1 MNCQKCNEPVE
12 DGAAFCGNCGQ
23 SLAAPALSEVPN
35 IAPTPIP
42 NSQPPIQ
49 QPVLTPQ
56 PPVQQ
61 NPITANVTPPPSVSA
76 KPAYAIAN
84 PASHRGDVKALL
96 SLLFGIIGLV
106 GCLFM
111 AVLGLAFGVAG
122 LVMGTM
128 SRKSRRKILS
138 TIGIV
143 LSILSILASI
153 ATVVYYVGDKS
164 EKDNK
169 KESTTSSSKS
179 VVEVGSELST
189 PCYSLGLV
197 DRLNI
202 DNGVGSCDMK
212 AYDGD
217 KFEDSTIAYKV
228 YANKSE
234 VTTEAGFYKIAK
246 SGIDKDVAT
255 NLKGYKVDSQQSTK
269 FAGSPAYVVKAT
281 SPAGNVTVAEAAVF
295 HESKNGN
302 NIFVIVVA
310 KVDGRADMQIIE
322 SQWVWKK

>member
-106 GCLFM
+106 GCF
-111 AVLGLAFGVAG
+111 VYGCFR
-122 LVMGTM
+122 
-128 SRKSRRKILS
+128 S
-138 TIGIV
+138 
-143 LSILSILASI
+143 SIWSSWISYG
-153 ATVVYYVGDKS
+153 YYVAKITQ
-164 EKDNK
+164 K
-169 KESTTSSSKS
+169 K
-179 VVEVGSELST
+179 
-189 PCYSLGLV
+189 
-197 DRLNI
+197 
-202 DNGVGSCDMK
+202 
-212 AYDGD
+212 
-217 KFEDSTIAYKV
+217 F
-228 YANKSE
+228 
-234 VTTEAGFYKIAK
+234 
-246 SGIDKDVAT
+246 
-255 NLKGYKVDSQQSTK
+255 
-269 FAGSPAYVVKAT
+269 
-281 SPAGNVTVAEAAVF
+281 
-295 HESKNGN
+295 
-302 NIFVIVVA
+302 
-310 KVDGRADMQIIE
+310 
-322 SQWVWKK
+322 